1 MQFEKY
7 IRDIPDFPK
16 KGIVFKDITT
26 LLIDPEAFKGV
37 IDEIAEPYKS
47 RNIEK
52 VIGIESRGFIFGGM
66 LSYILGAGFVPA
78 RKAGKLP
85 YKTISESY
93 SLEYGEAVI
102 EMHEDSIGRGDKVL
116 IVDDLL
122 ATGGTAEAVVKL
134 VDKLGGNIIG
144 IEFLIELDFLKGRE
158 KLRNFAVNSL
168 IHY

>member
-1 MQFEKY
+1 MEFEKY
-7 IRDIPDFPK
+7 IRDIPDFPQ

-26 LLIDPEAFKGV
+26 LLSNEKAFKGV
-37 IDEIAEPYKS
+37 IDKIAKQYEGES
-47 RNIEK
+47 IDK

-66 LSYILGAGFVPA
+66 LAYLLGCGFVPA

-85 YKTISESY
+85 YKTVSESY

-102 EMHEDSIGRGDKVL
+102 EMHEDSIGKGEKIL
-116 IVDDLL
+116 LVDDLL

-134 VDKLGGNIIG
+134 IKKLGGDISG
-144 IEFLIELDFLKGRE
+144 IEFLIELDFLNGRE
-158 KLRNFAVNSL
+158 KLSGYNVNSV

>member
-7 IRDIPDFPK
+7 IRDIPDFPE

-26 LLIDPEAFKGV
+26 LLIDQKAFKSV
-37 IDEIAEPYKS
+37 IDKIAEPYKS
-47 RNIEK
+47 ESVEK
-52 VIGIESRGFIFGGM
+52 VIGIESRGFIFGGI
-66 LSYILGAGFVPA
+66 LSYILGAGFIPA

-102 EMHEDSIGRGDKVL
+102 ELHEDCISSGDKVI

-134 VDKLGGNIIG
+134 VNRLGGNILG
-144 IEFLIELDFLKGRE
+144 IEFLIELDFLKGRD
-158 KLRNFAVNSL
+158 KLRNFTVNSL

>member
-7 IRDIPDFPK
+7 IRDIPNFPK
-16 KGIVFKDITT
+16 KGIIFKDITT
-26 LLIDPEAFKGV
+26 LLIDPEAFRKV
-37 IDEIAEPYKS
+37 IDTIAEPYK
-47 RNIEK
+47 NGDIDK

-78 RKAGKLP
+78 RKEGKLP
-85 YKTISESY
+85 YITICESY
-93 SLEYGEAVI
+93 SLEYGESVI
-102 EMHEDSIGRGDKVL
+102 EMHKDSIGSGDKVL

-134 VDKLGGNIIG
+134 VDRLGGNIIG
-144 IEFLIELDFLKGRE
+144 LEFLIELDFLKGRE
-158 KLRNFAVNSL
+158 KLRNHTVNSL